1 MMITLTWYK
10 SFKQNIINLNII
22 NNNLNHKRIMKS
34 DKFYENLFKYATLIL
49 MWMAI
54 VLGIIAL
61 GGQLYRMFY
70 L

>member
-1 MMITLTWYK
+1 
-10 SFKQNIINLNII
+10 
-22 NNNLNHKRIMKS
+22 MKS
-34 DKFYENLFKYATLIL
+34 DKFYENLFKYATLTL